1 MSHSKLQSSY
11 NIHRIKYSSQK
22 NSLLASTNG
31 KQFADRFIGDFID
44 VVSLI
49 FEFLQFFVKNTKI
62 CHRHFVFVKF
72 LLGHKKSVILKEKRA
87 DETSFCFDNIQYS
100 NIFPE

>member
-44 VVSLI
+44 VVSLF
-49 FEFLQFFVKNTKI
+49 FEFLQFFVKK
-62 CHRHFVFVKF
+62 
-72 LLGHKKSVILKEKRA
+72 HKNLSSTLCFCQISPWPQKERYSKR
-87 DETSFCFDNIQYS
+87 EKN
-100 NIFPE
+100 